1 VNPVNLTDLDT
12 IRAALEKREFFL
24 VYLPTVSLRDGR
36 CVGAE
41 ALIRW
46 RRLGNVVVDAQ
57 HFIPLTDQTPLSG
70 AITYWVIDTV
80 AEELGDWL
88 GANEDAHIS
97 INVPPEI
104 LGRGGLDYAATK
116 SGLRA
121 RVKQVI
127 LEITERGVPDQLGL
141 DALNSIAST
150 GARVALDDTTLS
162 GANLALLTRCNFDIV
177 KIDGALLEQLV
188 AGAPRPTW
196 LEALGGLLKTTP
208 LQIVAEGVET
218 AMQVDA
224 LKAAG
229 VQMAQG
235 HYFSMPLS
243 ADAFFRYYAATRS
256 GS

>member
-1 VNPVNLTDLDT
+1 MSATDLDS
-12 IRAALEKREFFL
+12 IRAALERREFFL
-24 VYLPTVSLRDGR
+24 VYLPTVLLRDGR

-46 RRLGNVVVDAQ
+46 RRPGNVVVEPE

-80 AEELGDWL
+80 ADEIGDWL

-127 LEITERGVPDQLGL
+127 LEITERGIPDQLGL
-141 DALNSIAST
+141 DALNGIAAT
-150 GARVALDDTTLS
+150 GARVALDDTSLS

-177 KIDGALLEQLV
+177 KIDKALVQQL
-188 AGAPRPTW
+188 ATGEPRPAW
-196 LEALGGLLKTTP
+196 LDALGGLLKSTP
-208 LQIVAEGVET
+208 LQIIAEGVET
-218 AMQVDA
+218 VMQADS

-235 HYFSMPLS
+235 HFFSRPLL
-243 ADAFFRYYAATRS
+243 ADDFFRYYAANR
-256 GS
+256 GGL

>member
-1 VNPVNLTDLDT
+1 MNRVNLTDLDT

-24 VYLPTVSLRDGR
+24 VYLPTVSLHDGR

-46 RRLGNVVVDAQ
+46 RRLGNVIVDAQ

-80 AEELGDWL
+80 AAEIGDWL
-88 GANEDAHIS
+88 GANEDAHIG

-127 LEITERGVPDQLGL
+127 LEITERGIPDQLGL
-141 DALNSIAST
+141 DALNGIAST

-162 GANLALLTRCNFDIV
+162 GANLALLTRCNFDII
-177 KIDGALLEQLV
+177 KIDGTLLEQLV
-188 AGAPRPTW
+188 PGAPRPTW
-196 LEALGGLLKTTP
+196 LDALSGLLKTTP
-208 LQIVAEGVET
+208 LQVIAEGVET
-218 AMQVDA
+218 ALQVDA

-235 HYFSMPLS
+235 HYFSMPLA
-243 ADAFFRYYAATRS
+243 ADAFFRYYAASRS
-256 GS
+256 AS

>member
-1 VNPVNLTDLDT
+1 M
-12 IRAALEKREFFL
+12 RRLEKREFFL
-24 VYLPTVSLRDGR
+24 VYLPTVSLHDGR

-46 RRLGNVVVDAQ
+46 RRPGNVVVDPE

-80 AEELGDWL
+80 ADEIGDWL

-121 RVKQVI
+121 HVKQVI

-141 DALNSIAST
+141 DALNSIARPVRAWRSTIPRSPAPIWRCSPVANSTSSRST
-150 GARVALDDTTLS
+150 GR
-162 GANLALLTRCNFDIV
+162 
-177 KIDGALLEQLV
+177 
-188 AGAPRPTW
+188 W
-196 LEALGGLLKTTP
+196 
-208 LQIVAEGVET
+208 
-218 AMQVDA
+218 
-224 LKAAG
+224 
-229 VQMAQG
+229 
-235 HYFSMPLS
+235 
-243 ADAFFRYYAATRS
+243 
-256 GS
+256 

>member
-1 VNPVNLTDLDT
+1 MDAISLDS
-12 IRAALEKREFFL
+12 IRAGLEKREFFL
-24 VYLPTVSLRDGR
+24 VYLPTVSLHDGR

-46 RRLGNVVVDAQ
+46 RRPGNVVVDPE

-80 AEELGDWL
+80 AGEIGDWL

-104 LGRGGLDYAATK
+104 LGRGGLDYAAMK

-121 RVKQVI
+121 HVKQVI

-141 DALNSIAST
+141 DALNSIAET
-150 GARVALDDTTLS
+150 GARVALDDTSLS
-162 GANLALLTRCNFDIV
+162 GANLALLTRCKFDIV
-177 KIDGALLEQLV
+177 KIDGTLVNQL
-188 AGAPRPTW
+188 ATGEPRPAW
-196 LEALGGLLKTTP
+196 LDGLGGLLKSTP
-208 LQIVAEGVET
+208 LQIIAEGVET
-218 AMQVDA
+218 GMQADS

-235 HYFSMPLS
+235 HFFSRPLS
-243 ADAFFRYYAATRS
+243 ADELFRYYTASRA
-256 GS
+256 GK